1 MRRAA
6 DRVLAGS
13 DVAGRSF
20 TSHIGR
26 VLGTD
31 ISLASPK
38 LILRKNF
45 QRLLL
50 PSLLRKGIKA

>member
-1 MRRAA
+1 MRR
-6 DRVLAGS
+6 S
-13 DVAGRSF
+13 D
-20 TSHIGR
+20 GR

-38 LILRKNF
+38 LILRKNTERSF
-45 QRLLL
+45 L

>member
-1 MRRAA
+1 MRHAA
-6 DRVLAGS
+6 D
-13 DVAGRSF
+13 
-20 TSHIGR
+20 R

-38 LILRKNF
+38 LILRKNS